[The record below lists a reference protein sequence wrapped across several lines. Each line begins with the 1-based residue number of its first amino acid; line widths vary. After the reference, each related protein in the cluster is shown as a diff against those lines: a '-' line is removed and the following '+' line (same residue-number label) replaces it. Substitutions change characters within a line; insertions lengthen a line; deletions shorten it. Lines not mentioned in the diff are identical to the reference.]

1 MKRYRLFL
9 SEIKA
14 ATSKRRSE
22 NDSACCISNSNQW
35 RVSISRS
42 GVEAQK
48 SRYYFILIRNR
59 ILLPKSVSLLV
70 ILSPCARGI
79 ICLRS
84 SYSRNSKHCMSFF
97 NLNFSC
103 IIFACHFINCF
114 LWMTFMTRE
123 LKKNEVREQ
132 GCSI

>member
-22 NDSACCISNSNQW
+22 NDSSCCISNSNQW

-42 GVEAQK
+42 RVEAQK

-70 ILSPCARGI
+70 ILSYFHTVPWNNLSTIELLEKFKTLHVFLQLKFFLHNICMPLYKLLSMNDIHDKGI
-79 ICLRS
+79 
-84 SYSRNSKHCMSFF
+84 
-97 NLNFSC
+97 
-103 IIFACHFINCF
+103 
-114 LWMTFMTRE
+114 
-123 LKKNEVREQ
+123 KKK
-132 GCSI
+132 